1 MSSGEKIS
9 ICLATE
15 KNDSAFSEVKSLF
28 RICLHIKCITFAFFH
43 ILSLYDN
50 TRISLHVTRRVY
62 FIILA
67 NLMAIIC
74 IFIDLFYFIIFFFRN
89 SCFKLRKA
97 FFFVSFPPFSILSLF
112 VFDLFYFNNFSLLFF
127 LLAREHDIN
136 SHNSPEC
143 FLFYE
148 AS

>member
-97 FFFVSFPPFSILSLF
+97 FFLFPSRPFLSCLSLF
-112 VFDLFYFNNFSLLFF
+112 LTFF
-127 LLAREHDIN
+127 ILTT
-136 SHNSPEC
+136 
-143 FLFYE
+143 FLSSFFF
-148 AS
+148 